1 MAKAVADKMPA
12 HSLISS
18 MQLFSSLNVWHK
30 SASAWCESSMIAF
43 ACGFLVAMN
52 FVLALQDNLAMS
64 LKSIPT
70 NSFPPLRLILSGQGH
85 LFSHVHSMMSATV
98 IARLSSCLAISNHP
112 VAGLTTV
119 TAFKIKGL
127 RSIFFGHFFPGWI
140 SCVGGLLIA

>member
-30 SASAWCESSMIAF
+30 SASAWCESSVIAF

-70 NSFPPLRLILSGQGH
+70 NSFPLSRLMLSG
-85 LFSHVHSMMSATV
+85 
-98 IARLSSCLAISNHP
+98 
-112 VAGLTTV
+112 
-119 TAFKIKGL
+119 
-127 RSIFFGHFFPGWI
+127 
-140 SCVGGLLIA
+140 